1 MNTKNNEQFK
11 SNEKAM
17 LEIFMK
23 LLKEKDI
30 SKITVR
36 EICNEAHVNRSTFYN
51 HFMDIYDMLDKA
63 MQLHAIEIGKLF
75 QYDKPSKDVKEN
87 LKIIFEYIQKNQ
99 IFYKAAFQSLAL
111 TQLAKGF
118 DYLFKFHEVD
128 NYENLT
134 EKEKIKIDYQINFYQ
149 NGIFS
154 TVAYWINHD
163 CNLSVDEIVNMAIDF
178 YPTLKRPH

>member
-11 SNEKAM
+11 SNEKTM
-17 LEIFMK
+17 LEIFMN

-63 MQLHAIEIGKLF
+63 MQLHAIEVGKLF
-75 QYDKPSKDVKEN
+75 QYNKPSKDSKEN
-87 LKIIFEYIQKNQ
+87 LSIIFEHILNNQ

-111 TQLAKGF
+111 DQLLNAF
-118 DYLFKFHEVD
+118 DFLFKFHEVD
-128 NYENLT
+128 DYENLSK
-134 EKEKIKIDYQINFYQ
+134 KEKKKIDYQTNFYEK
-149 NGIFS
+149 GIFS
-154 TVAYWINHD
+154 TLSYWLNHD
-163 CNLSVDEIVNMAIDF
+163 CDLSVDEIVDIIIDF